1 MSEAAIDNRQLA
13 IGEGVSASAPRA
25 LVPTSSSP
33 SFFPIA
39 NCQLPTAHIATCC
52 TVTFPLTS
60 VTQLGL
66 AESVLIGVGKLDLGC
81 LPGLLARWILGSE
94 APHCSFRGDTCI
106 Q

>member
-1 MSEAAIDNRQLA
+1 MSEAAIGNRQLA
-13 IGEGVSASAPRA
+13 IGGRISARA
-25 LVPTSSSP
+25 SRTLGPTTTSSS
-33 SFFPIA
+33 FLPIA
-39 NCQLPTAHIATCC
+39 HCQLPTAHVATCC

-66 AESVLIGVGKLDLGC
+66 ADSVLIGVGKLDLGC

-94 APHCSFRGDTCI
+94 ALHCSFGGGTCI